1 MPIGPNAPKLGPASE
16 LSTLGCSSTHSN
28 TLHDLQRT
36 TKIIICSVGPDVPT
50 TGPDPTSEKRCVKAL
65 LQLLYSNCNSNAG
78 FSSVLI
84 LHQHANRCVFFY
96 RHIASTRH
104 SGVFFC
110 RHIVSTRHS
119 GVFFCRHIVSTTPQL
134 CIFFCRNIAS
144 TRQQLCLLL

>member
-28 TLHDLQRT
+28 TLHYLQRT
-36 TKIIICSVGPDVPT
+36 TMIIICSVGPAVPT
-50 TGPDPTSEKRCVKAL
+50 TGPDPTSKKRSVKAL
-65 LQLLYSNCNSNAG
+65 LQLLYSNCNRYAG

-119 GVFFCRHIVSTTPQL
+119 IVFYRHIASSRKHIL
-134 CIFFCRNIAS
+134 FICYFCS
-144 TRQQLCLLL
+144 ECCGLLT